1 MTIRTLLVS
10 LAILALAMP
19 ARADH
24 DGIDEAFAKAAP
36 QLLDKLK
43 ARKAKNVGVLK
54 FLVQKGEA
62 KPEDAVGELNMGLA
76 DRLEAALILA
86 NESEKFGI
94 LDRASLA
101 VFANNNRLANHR
113 TEEGRQALFGDSYK
127 LAWGS
132 EKVKSTAFI
141 TGVAAIAKDLKSVT
155 IKLEVFGEDGQ
166 VEAIGEP
173 IVVPTS
179 RRTLVEAGYS
189 YVLTEKAAPQIF
201 DGRGKPN
208 Q

>member
-10 LAILALAMP
+10 LAIFALAMP

-24 DGIDEAFAKAAP
+24 DSIDEAFAKAAP
-36 QLLDKLK
+36 QLLNKLK

-101 VFANNNRLANHR
+101 VF
-113 TEEGRQALFGDSYK
+113 
-127 LAWGS
+127 
-132 EKVKSTAFI
+132 
-141 TGVAAIAKDLKSVT
+141 
-155 IKLEVFGEDGQ
+155 
-166 VEAIGEP
+166 
-173 IVVPTS
+173 
-179 RRTLVEAGYS
+179 
-189 YVLTEKAAPQIF
+189 
-201 DGRGKPN
+201 
-208 Q
+208 